1 MKITI
6 RIKIKSPP
14 IEPTKPNMKNR
25 YEGLLVLNVK
35 GNEDGA
41 KEVIERL
48 EGEFKKEGAKIEQ
61 VQKMDRRQFT
71 YAAGD
76 LDSGYYVNFIFS
88 AEPQVIAKLRAK
100 FTPDE
105 TVYRQNYLR
114 LPSKVVEKPVRT
126 LRPAKAVKAA

>member
-1 MKITI
+1 
-6 RIKIKSPP
+6 
-14 IEPTKPNMKNR
+14 MKNR

-71 YAAGD
+71 YVAGD

-88 AEPQVIAKLRAK
+88 AEPEVIGKLRTK
-100 FTPDE
+100 LTLDE
-105 TVYRQNYLR
+105 TVYRQNYLKLR
-114 LPSKVVEKPVRT
+114 AKPLEKPVRT
-126 LRPAKAVKAA
+126 PRPVKAV

>member
-1 MKITI
+1 
-6 RIKIKSPP
+6 
-14 IEPTKPNMKNR
+14 MKNR

-71 YAAGD
+71 YNAGA

-88 AEPQVIAKLRAK
+88 ADPQAIGKLRAK
-100 FTPDE
+100 FTLDE
-105 TVYRQNYLR
+105 TVYRQNYLKLR
-114 LPSKVVEKPVRT
+114 TKKSDKPERAART
-126 LRPAKAVKAA
+126 A

>member
-1 MKITI
+1 
-6 RIKIKSPP
+6 
-14 IEPTKPNMKNR
+14 MKNR

-48 EGEFKKEGAKIEQ
+48 EGDFKKEGAKIEQ

-71 YAAGD
+71 YVAGD

-88 AEPQVIAKLRAK
+88 AEPQAIAKLRAK
-100 FTPDE
+100 FTLDE
-105 TVYRQNYLR
+105 TVYRQNYLK
-114 LPSKVVEKPVRT
+114 LPAKVVEKPVRT
-126 LRPAKAVKAA
+126 PRPAKAA